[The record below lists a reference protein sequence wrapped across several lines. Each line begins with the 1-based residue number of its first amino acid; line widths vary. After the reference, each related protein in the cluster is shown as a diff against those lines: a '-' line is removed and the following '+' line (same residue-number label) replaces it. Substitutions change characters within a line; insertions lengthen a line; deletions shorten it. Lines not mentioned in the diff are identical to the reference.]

1 MTDQLIDTGTH
12 EVDDGRSA
20 PTNDSSVGTPL
31 HAPATTMSAMR
42 RSAMKNVGST
52 IVTFVA
58 TGVLLLMLWVAFL
71 RVVNV
76 GSYVGKGPGDVWS
89 YLFGDER
96 SPERRAEIWDNT
108 YVTMK
113 QAFVGY
119 VVGTAV
125 AIGVAMLFVL
135 SRAIERAFM
144 PIALALRSVPIVA
157 MIPFLAYVFG
167 RDTRGSIVIVS
178 IIVWFPT
185 LVFMTFGLRSLTP
198 QQHDLLRV
206 LDASKWQ
213 YFVKARFPSAL
224 PSFFAAA
231 KVTAPLAILGA
242 LINGWLSTGDGLGDF
257 MLRSTTS
264 SNYNGL
270 WSAVVVVTVLS
281 IVLVA
286 LVNTAEAFVVGRFG
300 DGGTRR
306 T

>member
-1 MTDQLIDTGTH
+1 MTDLDTRPT
-12 EVDDGRSA
+12 EASTPPSSTTRATSVDDS
-20 PTNDSSVGTPL
+20 SSVGGNV
-31 HAPATTMSAMR
+31 A
-42 RSAMKNVGST
+42 RSIGRTV
-52 IVTFVA
+52 VTFA
-58 TGVLLLMLWVAFL
+58 LTTVLLLVLWILFL
-71 RVVNV
+71 RIVDV
-76 GSYVGKGPGDVWS
+76 GSYVGKSPSDVFG
-89 YLFGDER
+89 YLLGDER
-96 SPERRAEIWDNT
+96 SSDRRTEIWDNT

-113 QAFVGY
+113 QAFLGY
-119 VVGTAV
+119 GVGTVV
-125 AIGVAMLFVL
+125 AIAVAMLFVL
-135 SRAIERAFM
+135 SRAIEQAFM
-144 PIALALRSVPIVA
+144 PVALALRSVPIVA

-198 QQHDLLRV
+198 QQHDLLKA

-213 YFVKARFPSAL
+213 FFVKARFPSAL

-270 WSAVVVVTVLS
+270 WSAVVVVTFLS

-286 LVNTAEAFVVGRFG
+286 IVNAVETIVVGRFG
-300 DGGTRR
+300 DGGQR
-306 T
+306 

>member
-1 MTDQLIDTGTH
+1 MTTLDDRARIEHRGA
-12 EVDDGRSA
+12 EVDDDDAASPWRSL
-20 PTNDSSVGTPL
+20 V
-31 HAPATTMSAMR
+31 
-42 RSAMKNVGST
+42 RSTAST
-52 IVTFVA
+52 LATFVA
-58 TGVLLLMLWVAFL
+58 TTVLLLLLWILFL
-71 RVVNV
+71 RIVNV
-76 GSYVGKGPGDVWS
+76 GSYVGKSPSDVWG

-96 SPERRAEIWDNT
+96 SAERRSEIWDNT
-108 YVTMK
+108 WVTVR

-119 VVGTAV
+119 VAGTLV
-125 AIGVAMLFVL
+125 AIAVAMLFVL
-135 SRAIERAFM
+135 SRAIEQAVM

-185 LVFMTFGLRSLTP
+185 LVFMTYGLRSLTP
-198 QQHDLLRV
+198 QQHDLLKA

-213 YFVKARFPSAL
+213 FFVKARFPSAL

-270 WSAVVVVTVLS
+270 WAAVVVVTFLS

-286 LVNTAEAFVVGRFG
+286 FVNAAEAFVVGRFG
-300 DGGTRR
+300 EPGSRAS
-306 T
+306 

>member
-1 MTDQLIDTGTH
+1 MTALEDRPVG
-12 EVDDGRSA
+12 EPVDAAAVDAAAADADAAASPWRTALRS
-20 PTNDSSVGTPL
+20 V
-31 HAPATTMSAMR
+31 ATTA
-42 RSAMKNVGST
+42 
-52 IVTFVA
+52 VTFVA
-58 TGVLLLMLWVAFL
+58 TTVLLLALWVLFL
-71 RVVNV
+71 RIVDV
-76 GSYVGKGPGDVWS
+76 GSYVGKSPADVWG

-96 SPERRAEIWDNT
+96 SPGRRSEIWEQT
-108 YVTMK
+108 AVTIQ

-125 AIGVAMLFVL
+125 ATAVAMLFVL
-135 SRAIERAFM
+135 SSAVERAVM

-185 LVFMTFGLRSLTP
+185 LVFMTYGLRSLTP
-198 QQHDLLRV
+198 QQHDLLTA
-206 LDASKWQ
+206 LDASTWQ
-213 YFVKARFPSAL
+213 FFLKARFPSAL

-264 SNYNGL
+264 SDYNGL
-270 WSAVVVVTVLS
+270 WSAVVVVTFLS

-286 LVNTAEAFVVGRFG
+286 VVGAVEGVVVGRFG
-300 DGGTRR
+300 DGGGRPS
-306 T
+306 